1 VTWSDRFRL
10 LRCVPVYADG
20 PEELQLHAERTND
33 IRRVGYGSPPG
44 AS

>member
-1 VTWSDRFRL
+1 VTQSEHFRL

-20 PEELQLHAERTND
+20 PEELQLHTERTSV
-33 IRRVGYGSPPG
+33 IRRIGYGSPPG